1 VAEEEIYILVWTLPT
16 YMVEELYFF
25 VSIKLISAQNSRWK
39 F

>member
-1 VAEEEIYILVWTLPT
+1 VAEEEIYIPVWTLPK

-25 VSIKLISAQNSRWK
+25 VSIKLISAQNARGK